1 MAVKLLKTEVS
12 SLLENID
19 YEMVNELELEA
30 KLLRSLRHRN
40 IVLYHGTG
48 EREMRL
54 ALLQRGLDSLINFF
68 FFFTIFRFFLYFF
81 LST

>member
-30 KLLRSLRHRN
+30 KLLRLSFLGPISASLKA
-40 IVLYHGTG
+40 G
-48 EREMRL
+48 
-54 ALLQRGLDSLINFF
+54 AL
-68 FFFTIFRFFLYFF
+68 
-81 LST
+81 